1 MAVPGVGLVESSP
14 PDRRQEQVVSLDEQP
29 RHGKRWRRGTA
40 RQHGRRRGHRVVLR
54 GRHATRAERGNRRCV
69 VSRVRAW
76 EVGRSPWIVGH
87 RGATLRC
94 RSRASIQ
101 RVQGHAVLVDTP
113 GILQIGEWRPTP
125 KDGRMDYF
133 HGVSKISR
141 LALYPTNYV

>member
-14 PDRRQEQVVSLDEQP
+14 PYRRQEQVVSLDEQP
-29 RHGKRWRRGTA
+29 RHGKRWRGGTA

-54 GRHATRAERGNRRCV
+54 GRHATRAERGNR
-69 VSRVRAW
+69 
-76 EVGRSPWIVGH
+76 
-87 RGATLRC
+87 
-94 RSRASIQ
+94 RASIQ